1 MHLSIHESNSRGRR
15 LTHEQTD
22 ESPMN
27 DSKQIG
33 RSKIIHGHGIWSMV
47 WFRFKKNKLAMV
59 GLFLLIALI
68 LIILAAP
75 LFVDKKAVSMQ
86 KISNR
91 FQPPGGAHIFGTDQ
105 FGRDLFARI
114 IYGGRISL
122 FAGLA
127 VVCIS
132 FIIGCSLGGAAGYF
146 GGIIDTVIMRIVD
159 MLMAIPAILLSMA
172 VVAALGPGVDKLI
185 IALSIAQIPRFTRVV
200 RSSILTLRNQ
210 EFVEAAKCY
219 GTSSAR
225 IIFKH
230 ILPNGMGPVIVSATL
245 TLGQVILNIAS
256 LGFLGI
262 GVASPTPEW
271 GTILSENKVN
281 IRYYPY
287 LGIIPGICIGLSV
300 MAVNFIGDG
309 LRDAFDPRTKN

>member
-1 MHLSIHESNSRGRR
+1 MENRR
-15 LTHEQTD
+15 KPRRQ
-22 ESPMN
+22 N
-27 DSKQIG
+27 DSKPASQ
-33 RSKIIHGHGIWSMV
+33 KIIKSRGTWGLI
-47 WFRFKKNKLAMV
+47 WFRYKKNKLAMI
-59 GLFLLIALI
+59 GLFILLFLI
-68 LIILAAP
+68 IMILAAP
-75 LFVDKKAVSMQ
+75 LYVNEKAVSIQ

-91 FQPPGGAHIFGTDQ
+91 FKPPSSAHLFGTDQ

-127 VVCIS
+127 VVSIS
-132 FIIGCSLGGAAGYF
+132 FIVGCTLGGSAGYF

-159 MLMAIPAILLSMA
+159 MLMAIPAMLLSMA
-172 VVAALGPGVDKLI
+172 VVAAIGPGIDKLI

-200 RSSILTLRNQ
+200 RSSILTLRTQ
-210 EFVEAAKCY
+210 EFVEAAKCC

-245 TLGQVILNIAS
+245 TLGQVIINIAS

-271 GTILSENKVN
+271 GTILSENKIH

-287 LGIIPGICIGLSV
+287 LGIIPGIFIGVSV

-309 LRDAFDPRTKN
+309 LRDALDPRTKN